1 MTLSTSL
8 DLYTPTDL
16 YQVMFDPRQTVST
29 SGWRNFMGA
38 RQVFSDQ
45 EYIRFDQVNASRKL
59 APFALPNA
67 PGRPIY
73 RGDGEEIRAFKPAY
87 IKPKDAVTPG
97 EFLSMTGPEVSGRVP
112 LQTPAGRMA
121 QKVIA
126 ITQFHRQAIERTW
139 DWMFAKCLIDAQID
153 IRYQGDDGLT
163 GQTVTVA
170 YGRDA
175 ANTVDNSGT
184 PWATATTDIFA
195 QIQSAV
201 DIVGAAEFGG
211 PVTDLLMGPTAA
223 NSFLT
228 FFNRS
233 STGTARGR
241 GSGSGLDMLDR
252 SFAGAESVLVNRGI
266 VRTDPLNPFT
276 FLGRLAPDLQCWK
289 VSGMGNQFQNDDG
302 TMTQILGNNEVI
314 FVSPAVEMVQAYG
327 AILDVNEFR
336 AQNIFV
342 KMWDEQDPSARFI
355 MSQSAPLPIV
365 VNPNATLKM
374 TVG

>member
-1 MTLSTSL
+1 MTLSNSL

-16 YQVMFDPRQTVST
+16 YGVMFDPRQTIST
-29 SGWRNFMGA
+29 SGWRTFFRA
-38 RQVFSDQ
+38 RSVFSDQ

-59 APFALPNA
+59 APFALPNV

-87 IKPKDAVTPG
+87 IKAKDAVTPG
-97 EFLSMTGPEVSGRVP
+97 EFLAMTGPEVSGRVG

-121 QKVIA
+121 QKVVN

-139 DWMFAKCLIDAQID
+139 DWMFAKCLIDGQIT
-153 IRYQGDDGLT
+153 IQYSGDDGLR
-163 GQTVTVA
+163 GQSVTIA

-175 ANTVDNSGT
+175 AHTVDNSGT

-201 DIVGAAEFGG
+201 DIVGSAEFGG
-211 PVTDLLMGPTAA
+211 PVTDILMGPTAA
-223 NSFLT
+223 NSFLAY
-228 FFNRS
+228 FNRNQTS
-233 STGTARGR
+233 GR
-241 GSGSGLDMLDR
+241 SGGGGRDMLDR

-276 FLGRLAPDLQCWK
+276 FIGRLAPDLQCWK

-342 KMWDEQDPSARFI
+342 KMWDEQDPSARFV